1 MGIFFRLYV
10 EKLSYFFGKF
20 VVFGKRLWCF
30 GNYDWSENMILS
42 YVVFGKY
49 LSVLRLCVVI
59 FFFCLVDLLDDGVK
73 EFNLEK
79 INGDVIEFYG

>member
-1 MGIFFRLYV
+1 
-10 EKLSYFFGKF
+10 
-20 VVFGKRLWCF
+20 
-30 GNYDWSENMILS
+30 MILS

-79 INGDVIEFYG
+79 MNGDVIEFYG

>member
-1 MGIFFRLYV
+1 
-10 EKLSYFFGKF
+10 
-20 VVFGKRLWCF
+20 
-30 GNYDWSENMILS
+30 MILS

-59 FFFCLVDLLDDGVK
+59 FFCLVNLLDLLDNGVK

-79 INGDVIEFYG
+79 IKGDVIEFYG